1 MKGFLN
7 IKRSWSEGDEIILVS
22 ETGGQVGEPVEL
34 FSLLGNHF
42 GNKVIAKGV
51 VSSVCASEE
60 AAPIAPTTTGRPFKN
75 AWRDYYRVKIKEI
88 LP

>member
-7 IKRSWSEGDEIILVS
+7 IKHSWSEGDEIILVS
-22 ETGGQVGEPVEL
+22 ETGGKVGETVEL

-42 GNKVIAKGV
+42 GNKVIAKGKI
-51 VSSVCASEE
+51 SSVCACE
-60 AAPIAPTTTGRPFKN
+60 ADAPMAPTATGQPFKN
-75 AWRDYYRVKIKEI
+75 AWRYYYRVRIDQI